1 MEYNKISLF
10 KIDIFTNGETV
21 YMLDDVLHNFNCRF
35 VETINN
41 NYTPNEVLLIFS
53 RHFDLPNIIDLLNKY
68 KRIIIFERHEYV
80 DEVRMKNTIM
90 PILKNYNGSKTVIS
104 HIPNY
109 HLLIKEW
116 FDDDT
121 FYPFPLEA
129 QLSIWRSK
137 HYKAIEYNENRNNTI
152 KTYLGQR
159 KWDRDLVYLLQKNY
173 CTNDK
178 SILKYTYNNGNPPQ
192 EYHNNKVISYINS
205 LNPNNT
211 FDYNITNNEWT
222 TDEGF
227 YQVQCKVNTL
237 DYKYYVIVETQNPDH
252 SVSDYKNLKM
262 IPRYSLTEKSIIPLA
277 MGNIFYDF
285 SFKYPS
291 TKFLKEIGFETFF
304 DDNSLFG
311 LKSFYEMINKYPDEM
326 YNDNIVKQKIK
337 HNFNLIN
344 PIVAVDDYEMPLYI
358 KFIVDFVSNT

>member
-1 MEYNKISLF
+1 MEHSKITLF
-10 KIDIFTNGETV
+10 KIDIFTNGEKV

-35 VETINN
+35 VESIND
-41 NYTPNEVLLIFS
+41 NYNTNEVLLIFS
-53 RHFDLPNIIDLLNKY
+53 KHFDLPNIIDLINKY
-68 KRIIIFERHEYV
+68 KRIIIFERHEYI
-80 DEVRMKNTIM
+80 DEIRMKDIIM
-90 PILKNYNGSKTVIS
+90 PILKDYKGNKTVIS
-104 HIPNY
+104 HMPNY

-116 FDDDT
+116 FGDDT

-129 QLSIWRSK
+129 QISIWRSK
-137 HYKAIEYNENRNNTI
+137 HYKEIKYNEHRNNTI
-152 KTYLGQR
+152 KTYLGKR

-173 CTNDK
+173 CTNNN
-178 SILKYTYNNGNPPQ
+178 SILKYTFNNCGEID
-192 EYHNNKVISYINS
+192 EYHKNKVISYINL
-205 LNPNNT
+205 LNVDDN
-211 FDYNITNNEWT
+211 FDYNITNDEWT
-222 TDEGF
+222 TDDGF

-237 DYKYYVIVETQNPDH
+237 NYKYYVIVETQNPDLTIE
-252 SVSDYKNLKM
+252 DYIKFEM
-262 IPRYSLTEKSIIPLA
+262 IPRYTLTEKSIIPLA

-304 DDNSLFG
+304 DDNSLLG

-326 YNDNIVKQKIK
+326 YNDTIVKQKIK